1 MGTHPIFESDFDCLT
16 DGFRS
21 YLQLFDWC
29 QWGDYCARSS
39 SRTNRWLGADRGWII
54 LKSWGANQ
62 ITSERIERKNPEA
75 EKYEENKRLGEST
88 ELQQIPE
95 EWACH
100 LAAWH
105 FEELKKASPN
115 KQNCNPATIPQVSAS
130 QQILSLC
137 DNHNYLNPTKSS
149 HLFKLW
155 AFIACIAIFNLQVD
169 AIQCWKKSVP
179 TCNALIVIPKMPE
192 IFQFSKNRSWKWVTV
207 DFYFATLSFDYTLF
221 YSIAWWFFEKFQFS
235 LRQNLVNFHAG
246 KSRSFW

>member
-155 AFIACIAIFNLQVD
+155 AFIACIGKLTPMDSWCLTGTILFWNDDFSGNRPFSQNPWDIIWERGLIISLTQFFFQKRQSAACNGPKRNLFFFFG
-169 AIQCWKKSVP
+169 IL
-179 TCNALIVIPKMPE
+179 ALG
-192 IFQFSKNRSWKWVTV
+192 STV
-207 DFYFATLSFDYTLF
+207 Y
-221 YSIAWWFFEKFQFS
+221 
-235 LRQNLVNFHAG
+235 
-246 KSRSFW
+246 